1 MARQSRLEEALQTC
15 TSYALDSRSL
25 VSIGLSILS
34 WRGAEAL
41 RPALESYQSIG
52 FFDLFD
58 EAQIY
63 LPDPDKAVLD
73 VASKFDVETKTSPK
87 NLGIM
92 GNMIA
97 AAEQLSTDYIL
108 ILENDCPLIEPLDE
122 VKRQLKISID
132 LLESKDVIMS
142 RLRSVREPGQ
152 AFTGLGKYRR
162 LYDGTLRSFF
172 IRKFRRDHHRRLS
185 GYALYDG
192 QQSIE
197 RHTDHFEYVG
207 DETYLVDASIMPWT
221 NQSILINREFFL
233 DKIIPMARSVKTRR
247 HANSLPNLEIEMN
260 KSRQWRRSGWKIA
273 CGPGLFTH
281 ERIGDR
287 GYL

>member
-1 MARQSRLEEALQTC
+1 M
-15 TSYALDSRSL
+15 
-25 VSIGLSILS
+25 SIGLSILS

-41 RPALESYQSIG
+41 RPALESYQNAG
-52 FFDLFD
+52 LFDLFD
-58 EAQIY
+58 QAQIY
-63 LPDPDKAVLD
+63 LPDPDNAVMD

-108 ILENDCPLIEPLDE
+108 MLENDCPLIEPLDE

-132 LLESKDVIMS
+132 LLEREDVIMS

-152 AFTGLGKYRR
+152 AFTGLEKYRR

-172 IRKFRRDHHRRLS
+172 MRHFRPDHHRRLS

-192 QQSIE
+192 QHSIE
-197 RHTDHFEYVG
+197 RHSEHFEFVG
-207 DETYLVDASIMPWT
+207 DKTYLVDASIMPWT
-221 NQSILINREFFL
+221 NQSILINREVFL
-233 DKIIPMARSVKTRR
+233 NKIIPMALSVKTRR
-247 HANSLPNLEIEMN
+247 HANRLPNLEIEMN
-260 KSRQWRRSGWKIA
+260 KSRMWHRSGWKIA